1 MRKTILALGLA
12 ASLSAFSL
20 TASAANAQNTT
31 DYIMCP
37 GDVLQ
42 VVVYGHEDL
51 STPMTA
57 GATNSPYVV
66 RPDGKV
72 SFPLIGDVDVT
83 GKTVAQFRE
92 ELANRFSQYLVTPS
106 ISVNVMKLGTT
117 RVYVLGEIKRP
128 GLYELEKSHKVID
141 ALAKAEGFTE
151 KAAKKN
157 VFLVRAGS
165 TEVQKLN
172 VNNYLTKADQKA
184 NVVLNEGDCLYLTS
198 NHKVV
203 FSKDIMPFLSAA
215 YYVSE
220 IKNDND

>member
-1 MRKTILALGLA
+1 MRKTILALWLA
-12 ASLSAFSL
+12 ASLCALSPVSAE
-20 TASAANAQNTT
+20 QPT

-51 STPMTA
+51 STMA
-57 GATNSPYVV
+57 GNTQNSPYVV
-66 RPDGKV
+66 RPDGRV
-72 SFPLIGDVDVT
+72 SFPLIGDVETT
-83 GKTVAQFRE
+83 GKTVTQFRE
-92 ELANRFSQYLVTPS
+92 EITSRFSKYIIEPQIT
-106 ISVNVMKLGTT
+106 VNVVKLGTT

-128 GLYELEKSHKVID
+128 GLYELEKSHRVID

-165 TEVQKLN
+165 TEVEKLN
-172 VNNYLTKADQKA
+172 VNNFLTKADQKQ
-184 NVVLNEGDCLYLTS
+184 NLVLNEGDCLYLTS

-203 FSKDIMPFLSAA
+203 FSKDIMPFVTGA
-215 YYVSE
+215 YY
-220 IKNDND
+220 INRIDKNND

>member
-20 TASAANAQNTT
+20 TADAANAQNTT

-42 VVVYGHEDL
+42 VIVYGHEDL
-51 STPMTA
+51 STPSNA
-57 GATNSPYVV
+57 SNSSPYVV

-92 ELANRFSQYLVTPS
+92 ELANRFSQYLVMPS

-165 TEVQKLN
+165 TEVEKLN

-198 NHKVV
+198 NHKVI
-203 FSKDIMPFLSAA
+203 FSRDIMPFLSAA

-220 IKNDND
+220 IKNDNN

>member
-1 MRKTILALGLA
+1 MKKSLVVLALALALG
-12 ASLSAFSL
+12 
-20 TASAANAQNTT
+20 TGSAAQAQVQ
-31 DYIMCP
+31 DYVMCP

-51 STPMTA
+51 STLA
-57 GATNSPYVV
+57 GNTQNSPYVV

-92 ELANRFSQYLVTPS
+92 ELVSRFSQYLVTPS
-106 ISVNVMKLGTT
+106 ISVNVTKLGTT

-151 KAAKKN
+151 KSGKKN

-165 TEVQKLN
+165 TEVEKLN
-172 VNNYLTKADQKA
+172 INNFLTKGDQKG

-198 NHKVV
+198 NHKIL
-203 FSKDIMPFLSAA
+203 FSKDIMPFLTGV
-215 YYVSE
+215 YYIKE
-220 IKNDND
+220 IKNNDD

>member
-20 TASAANAQNTT
+20 TANAQNTT

-42 VVVYGHEDL
+42 VIVYGHEDL

-57 GATNSPYVV
+57 GATTSPYVV

-151 KAAKKN
+151 KSGKKN

-165 TEVQKLN
+165 TEVEKLN
-172 VNNYLTKADQKA
+172 INNFLTKGDHKG

-198 NHKVV
+198 NHKIV

-215 YYVSE
+215 YYVNE
-220 IKNDND
+220 IKNNDD

>member
-12 ASLSAFSL
+12 ASLCAF
-20 TASAANAQNTT
+20 APANAQEVT

-51 STPMTA
+51 STMA
-57 GATNSPYVV
+57 GNTQNSPYVV

-72 SFPLIGDVDVT
+72 SFPLIGDVETT
-83 GKTVAQFRE
+83 GKTVTQFRE
-92 ELANRFSQYLVTPS
+92 ELTSRFSQYLIEPQIT
-106 ISVNVMKLGTT
+106 VNVVKLGTT
-117 RVYVLGEIKRP
+117 RVYVLGEIKKP
-128 GLYELEKSHKVID
+128 GLYELEKSHRVID

-165 TEVQKLN
+165 TEVEKLN
-172 VNNYLTKADQKA
+172 VNNFLTKADQKQ
-184 NVVLNEGDCLYLTS
+184 NLVLNEGDCLYLTS
-198 NHKVV
+198 NHKVI
-203 FSKDIMPFLSAA
+203 FSRDIMPFVTGA
-215 YYVSE
+215 YY
-220 IKNDND
+220 INRIDKDD

>member
-1 MRKTILALGLA
+1 MKKTILALGLA

-42 VVVYGHEDL
+42 VIVYGHEDL
-51 STPMTA
+51 STPA
-57 GATNSPYVV
+57 NASNSSPYVV

-151 KAAKKN
+151 KSGKKN

-165 TEVQKLN
+165 TEVEKLN
-172 VNNYLTKADQKA
+172 INNFLTKGDQKG

-198 NHKVV
+198 NHKIL
-203 FSKDIMPFLSAA
+203 FSKDIMPFLTGA
-215 YYVSE
+215 YYIQE
-220 IKNDND
+220 IKNNDD

>member
-1 MRKTILALGLA
+1 MKKTILALGLA

-51 STPMTA
+51 STPA
-57 GATNSPYVV
+57 NASNSSPYVV

-151 KAAKKN
+151 KSGKKN

-165 TEVQKLN
+165 TEVEKLN
-172 VNNYLTKADQKA
+172 INNFLTKGDQKG

-198 NHKVV
+198 NHKIL
-203 FSKDIMPFLSAA
+203 FSKDIMPFLTGA
-215 YYVSE
+215 YYIQE
-220 IKNDND
+220 IKNNDD

>member
-1 MRKTILALGLA
+1 MKKTILALGLA

-42 VVVYGHEDL
+42 VIVYGHEDL
-51 STPMTA
+51 STPA
-57 GATNSPYVV
+57 NASNSSPYVV

-151 KAAKKN
+151 KSGKKN

-165 TEVQKLN
+165 SEVEKLN
-172 VNNYLTKADQKA
+172 INNFLTKGDQKG

-198 NHKVV
+198 NHKIL
-203 FSKDIMPFLSAA
+203 FSKDIMPFLTGA
-215 YYVSE
+215 YYIQE
-220 IKNDND
+220 IKNNDD

>member
-1 MRKTILALGLA
+1 MKKTILTLALA

-20 TASAANAQNTT
+20 TASAADAQNTT

-42 VVVYGHEDL
+42 VIVYGHEDL
-51 STPMTA
+51 STPA
-57 GATNSPYVV
+57 NNSQYSPYVV

-117 RVYVLGEIKRP
+117 RVYVLGEVKKP
-128 GLYELEKSHKVID
+128 GLMELEKSHRVID

-151 KAAKKN
+151 KSAKKN

-165 TEVQKLN
+165 TEVEKLN
-172 VNNYLTKADQKA
+172 VNNFLTKADQSA
-184 NVVLNEGDCLYLTS
+184 NLVLNEGDCLYLTS
-198 NHKVV
+198 NHKVT
-203 FSKDIMPFLSAA
+203 FSRDIMPFITGL
-215 YYVSE
+215 YYVDKIDS
-220 IKNDND
+220 DD

>member
-12 ASLSAFSL
+12 ASLCTLSPVSAEQP
-20 TASAANAQNTT
+20 A

-51 STPMTA
+51 STMA
-57 GATNSPYVV
+57 GNTQNSPYVV
-66 RPDGKV
+66 RPDGRV
-72 SFPLIGDVDVT
+72 SFPLIGDVETT
-83 GKTVAQFRE
+83 GKTVTQFRE
-92 ELANRFSQYLVTPS
+92 EITSRFSKYIIEPQIT
-106 ISVNVMKLGTT
+106 VNVVKLGTT

-128 GLYELEKSHKVID
+128 GLYELEKSHRVID

-165 TEVQKLN
+165 TEVEKLN
-172 VNNYLTKADQKA
+172 VNNFLTKADQKQ
-184 NVVLNEGDCLYLTS
+184 NLVLNEGDCLYLTS

-203 FSKDIMPFLSAA
+203 FSKDIMPFLTGA
-215 YYVSE
+215 YYINE
-220 IKNDND
+220 IDKKN

>member
-12 ASLSAFSL
+12 ASLSVFS
-20 TASAANAQNTT
+20 AVNAQEAT

-51 STPMTA
+51 STMA
-57 GATNSPYVV
+57 GNTQNSPYVV

-72 SFPLIGDVDVT
+72 SFPLIGDVETT
-83 GKTVAQFRE
+83 GKTVTQFRQE
-92 ELANRFSQYLVTPS
+92 ITNRFSKYLIEPQIT
-106 ISVNVMKLGTT
+106 VNVVKLGTT
-117 RVYVLGEIKRP
+117 RVYVLGEIKKP
-128 GLYELEKSHKVID
+128 GLYELDKSHRVID
-141 ALAKAEGFTE
+141 ALSQAGGFTE

-165 TEVQKLN
+165 TEVEKLN
-172 VNNYLTKADQKA
+172 VNNFLTKADQ
-184 NVVLNEGDCLYLTS
+184 NVNLVLNEGDCLYLTS

-203 FSKDIMPFLSAA
+203 FSKDIMPFVTGA
-215 YYVSE
+215 YY
-220 IKNDND
+220 INRIDKNND

>member
-20 TASAANAQNTT
+20 TADAANAQNTT

-42 VVVYGHEDL
+42 VIVYGHEDL
-51 STPMTA
+51 STPA
-57 GATNSPYVV
+57 NNSQYSPYVV

-92 ELANRFSQYLVTPS
+92 ELASRFSQYLVTPS

-172 VNNYLTKADQKA
+172 VNNYLTKADQKV
-184 NVVLNEGDCLYLTS
+184 NLVLNEGDCLYLTS

>member
-42 VVVYGHEDL
+42 VIVYGHEDL
-51 STPMTA
+51 STPA
-57 GATNSPYVV
+57 NASNSSPYVV

-72 SFPLIGDVDVT
+72 SFPLIGDVNVT

-151 KAAKKN
+151 KSGKKN

-165 TEVQKLN
+165 TEVEKLN
-172 VNNYLTKADQKA
+172 INNFLTKGDQKG

-198 NHKVV
+198 NHKIL
-203 FSKDIMPFLSAA
+203 FSKDIMPFLTGA
-215 YYVSE
+215 YYIQE
-220 IKNDND
+220 IKNNDD

>member
-1 MRKTILALGLA
+1 MKKTILALGLA

-20 TASAANAQNTT
+20 TASAANTQNTT

-51 STPMTA
+51 STPA
-57 GATNSPYVV
+57 NASNSSPYVV

-92 ELANRFSQYLVTPS
+92 ELASRFSQYLVTPS

-151 KAAKKN
+151 KSGKKN

-165 TEVQKLN
+165 TEVEKLN
-172 VNNYLTKADQKA
+172 INNFLTKGDQKG

-198 NHKVV
+198 NHKIL
-203 FSKDIMPFLSAA
+203 FSKDIMPFLTGA
-215 YYVSE
+215 YYIQE
-220 IKNDND
+220 IKNNDD

>member
-1 MRKTILALGLA
+1 MKKTILTLALA
-12 ASLSAFSL
+12 ASLSAFSPV
-20 TASAANAQNTT
+20 SAQNTT

-42 VVVYGHEDL
+42 VIVYGHEDL
-51 STPMTA
+51 STPP
-57 GATNSPYVV
+57 NSNQSPYVV

-117 RVYVLGEIKRP
+117 RVYVLGEINRP
-128 GLYELEKSHKVID
+128 GLYELEKSHRVVD
-141 ALAKAEGFTE
+141 ALSIAGGFTE
-151 KAAKKN
+151 KSAKKN

-165 TEVQKLN
+165 TEVEKLN
-172 VNNYLTKADQKA
+172 VNNFLTKADQKA
-184 NVVLNEGDCLYLTS
+184 NMVLNEGDCLYLTS
-198 NHKVV
+198 NHKVI
-203 FSKDIMPFLSAA
+203 FSRDIMPFLSAA

-220 IKNDND
+220 INKDN

>member
-1 MRKTILALGLA
+1 MKKTIMTLALA

-20 TASAANAQNTT
+20 SASAADATT

-42 VVVYGHEDL
+42 VIVYGHEDL
-51 STPMTA
+51 STPA
-57 GATNSPYVV
+57 GSTNSPYVV

-117 RVYVLGEIKRP
+117 RVYVLGEVKRP
-128 GLYELEKSHKVID
+128 GLMELEKSHRVID

-151 KAAKKN
+151 KSAKKN

-172 VNNYLTKADQKA
+172 VNSFLTKADQSI
-184 NVVLNEGDCLYLTS
+184 NLVLNEGDCLYLTS

-203 FSKDIMPFLSAA
+203 FAKDIMPFVTGA
-215 YYVSE
+215 YY
-220 IKNDND
+220 INRIDKNND

>member
-1 MRKTILALGLA
+1 MKKTILALGLA

-20 TASAANAQNTT
+20 TADAANAQNTT

-42 VVVYGHEDL
+42 VIVYGHEDL
-51 STPMTA
+51 STPA
-57 GATNSPYVV
+57 NASNSSPYVV

-151 KAAKKN
+151 KSGKKN

-165 TEVQKLN
+165 TEVEKLN
-172 VNNYLTKADQKA
+172 INNFLTKGDQKG

-198 NHKVV
+198 NHKIL
-203 FSKDIMPFLSAA
+203 FSKDIMPFLTGA
-215 YYVSE
+215 YYIQE
-220 IKNDND
+220 IKNNDD

>member
-1 MRKTILALGLA
+1 MKKTILALGLA

-42 VVVYGHEDL
+42 VIVYGHEDL
-51 STPMTA
+51 STPA
-57 GATNSPYVV
+57 NASNSSPYVV

-72 SFPLIGDVDVT
+72 SFPLIGDVNVT

-151 KAAKKN
+151 KSGKKN

-165 TEVQKLN
+165 TEVEKLN
-172 VNNYLTKADQKA
+172 INNFLTKGDQKG

-198 NHKVV
+198 NHKIL
-203 FSKDIMPFLSAA
+203 FSKDIMPFLTGA
-215 YYVSE
+215 YYIQE
-220 IKNDND
+220 IKNNDD

>member
-51 STPMTA
+51 STPMTS

-141 ALAKAEGFTE
+141 ALAKAEGFME

-165 TEVQKLN
+165 TEVEKLN
-172 VNNYLTKADQKA
+172 VNSFLTKADQKA

-198 NHKVV
+198 NHKVI
-203 FSKDIMPFLSAA
+203 FSRDIMPFLSAA

>member
-20 TASAANAQNTT
+20 TADAANAQNTT

-51 STPMTA
+51 STPA
-57 GATNSPYVV
+57 NASNSSPYVV

-92 ELANRFSQYLVTPS
+92 ELASRFSQYLVTPS

-151 KAAKKN
+151 KSGKKN

-165 TEVQKLN
+165 TEVEKLN
-172 VNNYLTKADQKA
+172 INNFLTKGDQKG

-198 NHKVV
+198 NHKIL
-203 FSKDIMPFLSAA
+203 FSKDIMPFLTGA
-215 YYVSE
+215 YYIQE
-220 IKNDND
+220 IKNNDD

>member
-1 MRKTILALGLA
+1 MKNTLMAFALAAALGMA
-12 ASLSAFSL
+12 AP
-20 TASAANAQNTT
+20 AQAQVT

-42 VVVYGHEDL
+42 VIVYGHEDL
-51 STPMTA
+51 STPA
-57 GATNSPYVV
+57 NNSQYSPYVV

-72 SFPLIGDVDVT
+72 SFPLIGDVEVT

-92 ELANRFSQYLVTPS
+92 ELTTRFSQYLVTPS

-117 RVYVLGEIKRP
+117 RVYVLGEIKKP
-128 GLYELEKSHKVID
+128 GLYELEKSHNAID

-151 KAAKKN
+151 KSAKKN

-172 VNNYLTKADQKA
+172 VNNFLTKADQKE

-198 NHKVV
+198 NHKVI

>member
-20 TASAANAQNTT
+20 AASAANAQNTT

-51 STPMTA
+51 STPA
-57 GATNSPYVV
+57 NASNSPYVV

-165 TEVQKLN
+165 TEVEKLN
-172 VNNYLTKADQKA
+172 VNSFLTKADQKA

-198 NHKVV
+198 NHKVI
-203 FSKDIMPFLSAA
+203 FSRDIMPFLSGA
-215 YYVSE
+215 YYINE
-220 IKNDND
+220 IKNNND

>member
-1 MRKTILALGLA
+1 MRKTILALRLA
-12 ASLSAFSL
+12 ASLCALSPVSAE
-20 TASAANAQNTT
+20 QPT

-51 STPMTA
+51 STMA
-57 GATNSPYVV
+57 GNTQNSPYVV
-66 RPDGKV
+66 RPDGRV
-72 SFPLIGDVDVT
+72 SFPLIGDVETT
-83 GKTVAQFRE
+83 GKTVTQFRE
-92 ELANRFSQYLVTPS
+92 EITSRFSKYIIEPQIT
-106 ISVNVMKLGTT
+106 VNVVKLGTT

-128 GLYELEKSHKVID
+128 GLYELEKSHRVID

-165 TEVQKLN
+165 TEVEKLN
-172 VNNYLTKADQKA
+172 VNNFLTKADQKQ
-184 NVVLNEGDCLYLTS
+184 NLVLNEGDCLYLTS

-203 FSKDIMPFLSAA
+203 FSKDIMPFLTGA
-215 YYVSE
+215 YY
-220 IKNDND
+220 IDRIDKNN

>member
-1 MRKTILALGLA
+1 MKKSLVVLALALALG
-12 ASLSAFSL
+12 
-20 TASAANAQNTT
+20 TGSAAQAQVQ
-31 DYIMCP
+31 DYVMCP

-51 STPMTA
+51 STLA
-57 GATNSPYVV
+57 GNTQNSPYVV

-83 GKTVAQFRE
+83 GKTVTQFRE
-92 ELANRFSQYLVTPS
+92 ELVSRFSQYLVTPS
-106 ISVNVMKLGTT
+106 ISVNVTKLGTT

-151 KAAKKN
+151 KSGKKN

-165 TEVQKLN
+165 TEVEKLN
-172 VNNYLTKADQKA
+172 INNFLTKGDQKG

-198 NHKVV
+198 NHKIL
-203 FSKDIMPFLSAA
+203 FSKDIMPFLTGA
-215 YYVSE
+215 YYIQE
-220 IKNDND
+220 IKNNDD

>member
-51 STPMTA
+51 STPA
-57 GATNSPYVV
+57 NASNSSPYVV

-92 ELANRFSQYLVTPS
+92 ELASRFSQYLVTPS
-106 ISVNVMKLGTT
+106 ISVNVMRLGTT

-151 KAAKKN
+151 KSGKKN

-165 TEVQKLN
+165 TEVEKLN
-172 VNNYLTKADQKA
+172 INNFLTKGDQKG

-198 NHKVV
+198 NHKIL
-203 FSKDIMPFLSAA
+203 FSKDIMPFLTGA
-215 YYVSE
+215 YYIQE
-220 IKNDND
+220 IKNNDD

>member
-1 MRKTILALGLA
+1 MKKTILALGLA

-20 TASAANAQNTT
+20 TADAANAQNTT

-51 STPMTA
+51 STPA
-57 GATNSPYVV
+57 NASNSSPYVV

-106 ISVNVMKLGTT
+106 ISVNVMRLGTT

-151 KAAKKN
+151 KSGKKN

-165 TEVQKLN
+165 TEVEKLN
-172 VNNYLTKADQKA
+172 INNFLTKGDQKG

-198 NHKVV
+198 NHKIL
-203 FSKDIMPFLSAA
+203 FSKDLMPFLTGA
-215 YYVSE
+215 YYIQE
-220 IKNDND
+220 IKNNDD